1 MKEVFNRKVNTRG
14 KKLKV
19 TLSLTS
25 FISNLYFHLFDLLRE
40 DYIRNDKS
48 HGMWQSPWTLGD
60 RVRSGQLNAECRWC
74 WKNSVTKTSCREET
88 HTDPLPLLMSLSCH
102 IFVHYGFFFLN
113 TEEIASGLVFGS
125 VYMSSDIVQRGVT
138 YVSLGGDGESLFF
151 TLLVCFF

>member
-1 MKEVFNRKVNTRG
+1 MKEVFNCKVNTRG

-25 FISNLYFHLFDLLRE
+25 FISILYFHLFDLLRE

-74 WKNSVTKTSCREET
+74 WKNSVTKTSRREET

-102 IFVHYGFFFLN
+102 IFVHFGFFFS
-113 TEEIASGLVFGS
+113 E
-125 VYMSSDIVQRGVT
+125 YRGNSFRVGFRKCLHELW
-138 YVSLGGDGESLFF
+138 YCAAGRDWCVAQWWCLFF